1 MAIYEKMKCV
11 DCKHYE
17 YAHQHPNPNAISSHW
32 CKKCNEEIRY
42 VRDSPI
48 SDYRIVW
55 LPKRCYFNNYFEES
69 EECKQRRKLND
80 YYSDYEHG
88 LACQVED

>member
-1 MAIYEKMKCV
+1 MAYYERMKCK

-17 YAHQHPNPNAISSHW
+17 YGHQFPNPNAIASHW
-32 CKKCNEEIRY
+32 CKKCHEEIRY

-69 EECKQRRKLND
+69 EEYKKQQKQND
-80 YYSDYEHG
+80 FYSDFEHG

>member
-1 MAIYEKMKCV
+1 MAYYEKMKCV
-11 DCKHYE
+11 SCKYHEWY
-17 YAHQHPNPNAISSHW
+17 HKFPNPNAIATHW
-32 CKKCNEEIRY
+32 CTKCREEIRY
-42 VRDSPI
+42 VKDSPI

-69 EECKQRRKLND
+69 DEYKKQRELND

>member
-1 MAIYEKMKCV
+1 MF
-11 DCKHYE
+11 
-17 YAHQHPNPNAISSHW
+17 HQFPNPNAIATHY
-32 CKKCNEEIRY
+32 CKKCKEEIRY

-48 SDYRIVW
+48 SDYYIVW

-69 EECKQRRKLND
+69 EECENMRKLND
-80 YYSDYEHG
+80 FYSDYEHG